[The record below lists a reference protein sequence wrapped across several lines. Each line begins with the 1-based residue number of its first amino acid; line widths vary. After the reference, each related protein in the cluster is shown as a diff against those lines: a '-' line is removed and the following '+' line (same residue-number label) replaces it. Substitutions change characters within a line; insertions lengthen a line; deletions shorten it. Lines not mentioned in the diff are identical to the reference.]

1 MSKKNKKNLK
11 KVHAKIDN
19 TPVKT
24 EATKKEESKVASKKV
39 NGDEVEKLAEK
50 LTTES
55 LKNASK
61 KELKSIIVTAK
72 KAGNKELVKKAKKA
86 HEEAK
91 YAASKARIEARKAR
105 KKERADELADIQKA
119 KASEPAKITLKDR
132 LKRQEERRNVARA
145 RHIASIT
152 RRCKRMHLN
161 DADTKKVVD
170 IAKKQWD
177 NATMYNITVVCDSVL
192 KKKKE
197 LEKLVKD
204 CGIKSACITNST
216 AFFKDVPA
224 SVVAKL
230 RDLVGDA
237 TFYQYRSDS
246 KSPFEE
252 AGIDMSADNH
262 NKHKKGGDPHTIE
275 CSKNIRVNFYNLR
288 KAKKKAKETREKNTY
303 NFRHGSK
310 AEGRKLRRGLK
321 VKAKA
326 VNKKPTQV
334 KEVKQKSAKQAA

>member
-1 MSKKNKKNLK
+1 MSKKNNKKNLK
-11 KVHAKIDN
+11 KVQAKIGT
-19 TPVKT
+19 TPVKA
-24 EATKKEESKVASKKV
+24 EAAKKEESKAAVK
-39 NGDEVEKLAEK
+39 N
-50 LTTES
+50 TEIAAA
-55 LKNASK
+55 KDDAK
-61 KELKSIIVTAK
+61 AK
-72 KAGNKELVKKAKKA
+72 KKAEKKA

-105 KKERADELADIQKA
+105 KKSIMDKLIDSKKE
-119 KASEPAKITLKDR
+119 KASEPVKITLEDR
-132 LKRQEERRNVARA
+132 LKKQEERRNVAMA
-145 RHIASIT
+145 RHIASVT

-161 DADTKKVVD
+161 DADTKKVID
-170 IAKKQWD
+170 ITKKQWD
-177 NATMYNITVVCDSVL
+177 NATVYNITVVCDSVL

-230 RDLVGDA
+230 CDLVGNA

-252 AGIDMSADNH
+252 AGIDMSDNH

-275 CSKNIRVNFYNLR
+275 CSKNASVNFYNLR
-288 KAKKKAKETREKNTY
+288 RAKKKAKEALEKNTY

-310 AEGRKLRRGLK
+310 AEGSKLRRGLK

-334 KEVKQKSAKQAA
+334 KEIKQKSVKQAA

>member
-1 MSKKNKKNLK
+1 MSKKNNKKNLK
-11 KVHAKIDN
+11 KVQAKIGT
-19 TPVKT
+19 TPVKA
-24 EATKKEESKVASKKV
+24 EAAKKEESKAAVK
-39 NGDEVEKLAEK
+39 N
-50 LTTES
+50 TEIAAA
-55 LKNASK
+55 KDDAK
-61 KELKSIIVTAK
+61 AK
-72 KAGNKELVKKAKKA
+72 KKAEKKA

-91 YAASKARIEARKAR
+91 YAASKARVEARNAR
-105 KKERADELADIQKA
+105 KKSIMDKLIDSKKE
-119 KASEPAKITLKDR
+119 KASEPVKITLEDR
-132 LKRQEERRNVARA
+132 LKKQEERRNVSMA
-145 RHIASIT
+145 RHIASVT

-161 DADTKKVVD
+161 DADTKKVID

-177 NATMYNITVVCDSVL
+177 NATVYNITVVCDSVL

-224 SVVAKL
+224 SVVVKL
-230 RDLVGDA
+230 RDLVGNA
-237 TFYQYRSDS
+237 TFYQYRSDD

-252 AGIDMSADNH
+252 AGIDMSGNH

-275 CSKNIRVNFYNLR
+275 CSKNASVNFYNLR
-288 KAKKKAKETREKNTY
+288 RAKKKAKETLEKNTY

-334 KEVKQKSAKQAA
+334 KEIKQKSVKQAA

>member
-1 MSKKNKKNLK
+1 MSKKNNKKNLK
-11 KVHAKIDN
+11 KVQAKIGT
-19 TPVKT
+19 TPVKA
-24 EATKKEESKVASKKV
+24 EAAKKEESKA
-39 NGDEVEKLAEK
+39 AI
-50 LTTES
+50 
-55 LKNASK
+55 KNAEIAAAK
-61 KELKSIIVTAK
+61 DDVKAK
-72 KAGNKELVKKAKKA
+72 KKAEKKA
-86 HEEAK
+86 HEKAK

-105 KKERADELADIQKA
+105 KKSIMDKLIDSKKE
-119 KASEPAKITLKDR
+119 KASEPVKITLEDR
-132 LKRQEERRNVARA
+132 LKKQEERRNVAMA

-152 RRCKRMHLN
+152 RRCKRMRLN
-161 DADTKKVVD
+161 DADTKKVID

-177 NATMYNITVVCDSVL
+177 NATVYNITVVCDSIL

-216 AFFKDVPA
+216 AFFKNVPA

-230 RDLVGDA
+230 RDLVGNA
-237 TFYQYRSDS
+237 TFYQYRSDDR
-246 KSPFEE
+246 SPFEE
-252 AGIDMSADNH
+252 AGIDMSGNH

-275 CSKNIRVNFYNLR
+275 CSKNTSVNFYNLR
-288 KAKKKAKETREKNTY
+288 KAKKKAKETLEKNTY

-334 KEVKQKSAKQAA
+334 KEIKQKTAKQAA

>member
-1 MSKKNKKNLK
+1 MSKKSNKSLK

-19 TPVKT
+19 TPVKA
-24 EATKKEESKVASKKV
+24 EAAKKEESNAANKTIENIKKRR
-39 NGDEVEKLAEK
+39 DADAEK
-50 LTTES
+50 
-55 LKNASK
+55 AK
-61 KELKSIIVTAK
+61 KHAELKAAK
-72 KAGNKELVKKAKKA
+72 KKAKAEK
-86 HEEAK
+86 EEAK
-91 YAASKARIEARKAR
+91 YAASKARAEARKAR
-105 KKERADELADIQKA
+105 KKSIMDKLIDSTKERALKR
-119 KASEPAKITLKDR
+119 AKITLKER
-132 LKRQEERRNVARA
+132 LEKQEEHRNVAQA

-161 DADTKKVVD
+161 DADTKKVID

-177 NATMYNITVVCDSVL
+177 NATVYNITVVCDSVL

-224 SVVAKL
+224 SAVVKL
-230 RDLVGDA
+230 RELVGNA

-246 KSPFEE
+246 KSPFDK
-252 AGIDMSADNH
+252 AGIDTSTDNH

-275 CSKNIRVNFYNLR
+275 CSKLASVNFYDLR
-288 KAKKKAKETREKNTY
+288 RAKNKAKETREKNTY

-310 AEGRKLRRGLK
+310 AEGRRLRRGLK

-334 KEVKQKSAKQAA
+334 KEVKQKAAKQAA

>member
-1 MSKKNKKNLK
+1 MSKKNNKKNLK
-11 KVHAKIDN
+11 KVQAKIGT
-19 TPVKT
+19 TPVKA
-24 EATKKEESKVASKKV
+24 EAAKKEESKA
-39 NGDEVEKLAEK
+39 AI
-50 LTTES
+50 
-55 LKNASK
+55 KNA
-61 KELKSIIVTAK
+61 EIAAAK
-72 KAGNKELVKKAKKA
+72 DDAKAKKKA
-86 HEEAK
+86 EKKAREEAK

-105 KKERADELADIQKA
+105 KKSIMDKLIDSKKE
-119 KASEPAKITLKDR
+119 KASEPVKITLEDR
-132 LKRQEERRNVARA
+132 LKKQEERRNVAMA

-161 DADTKKVVD
+161 DADTKKVID

-177 NATMYNITVVCDSVL
+177 NATVYNITVVCDSIL

-216 AFFKDVPA
+216 AFFKNVPV

-230 RDLVGDA
+230 RDLVGNA
-237 TFYQYRSDS
+237 TFYQYRSDD

-252 AGIDMSADNH
+252 AGIDMSGNH

-275 CSKNIRVNFYNLR
+275 CSKNASVNFYNLR
-288 KAKKKAKETREKNTY
+288 KAKKKAKETLEKNTY

-310 AEGRKLRRGLK
+310 AEGRKLRRELK

-334 KEVKQKSAKQAA
+334 KEIKQKTAKQAA

>member
-1 MSKKNKKNLK
+1 MSKKNNKKNLK
-11 KVHAKIDN
+11 KVQAKIGT
-19 TPVKT
+19 TPVKA
-24 EATKKEESKVASKKV
+24 EAAKKEESKA
-39 NGDEVEKLAEK
+39 AI
-50 LTTES
+50 
-55 LKNASK
+55 KNAEIAAAK
-61 KELKSIIVTAK
+61 DDAKAK
-72 KAGNKELVKKAKKA
+72 KKTEKKA

-105 KKERADELADIQKA
+105 KKSIMDKLIDSKKE
-119 KASEPAKITLKDR
+119 KASEPVKITLEDR
-132 LKRQEERRNVARA
+132 LKKQEERRNVAMA

-161 DADTKKVVD
+161 DADTKKVID

-177 NATMYNITVVCDSVL
+177 NATVYNITVVCDSIL

-216 AFFKDVPA
+216 AFFKNVPA

-230 RDLVGDA
+230 RDLVGNA
-237 TFYQYRSDS
+237 TFYQYRSDD

-252 AGIDMSADNH
+252 AGIDMSGNH

-275 CSKNIRVNFYNLR
+275 CSKNASVNFYNLR
-288 KAKKKAKETREKNTY
+288 KAKKKAKETLEKNTY

-310 AEGRKLRRGLK
+310 AEGRKLRRELK

-334 KEVKQKSAKQAA
+334 KEIKQKTAKQAA

>member
-1 MSKKNKKNLK
+1 MSKKNNKKNLK
-11 KVHAKIDN
+11 KVQAKIGT
-19 TPVKT
+19 TPVKA
-24 EATKKEESKVASKKV
+24 EAAKKEESKA
-39 NGDEVEKLAEK
+39 AI
-50 LTTES
+50 
-55 LKNASK
+55 KNAEIAAAK
-61 KELKSIIVTAK
+61 DDAKAK
-72 KAGNKELVKKAKKA
+72 KKAEKKA

-105 KKERADELADIQKA
+105 KKSIMDKLIDSKKE
-119 KASEPAKITLKDR
+119 KASEPVKITLEDR
-132 LKRQEERRNVARA
+132 LKKQEERRNVAMA

-161 DADTKKVVD
+161 DADIKKVID

-177 NATMYNITVVCDSVL
+177 NATVYNITVVCDSIL

-230 RDLVGDA
+230 RDLVGNA
-237 TFYQYRSDS
+237 TFYQYRSDD

-252 AGIDMSADNH
+252 AGIDMSGNH

-275 CSKNIRVNFYNLR
+275 CSKNASVNFYNLR
-288 KAKKKAKETREKNTY
+288 KAKKKAKETLEKNTY

-310 AEGRKLRRGLK
+310 AEGRKLRRELK

-334 KEVKQKSAKQAA
+334 KEVKQKSVKQAA

>member
-11 KVHAKIDN
+11 KVQAKIGN
-19 TPVKT
+19 TPVKA
-24 EATKKEESKVASKKV
+24 EAAKKEESKAAV
-39 NGDEVEKLAEK
+39 
-50 LTTES
+50 
-55 LKNASK
+55 KNAEIAAAK
-61 KELKSIIVTAK
+61 DDAKAK
-72 KAGNKELVKKAKKA
+72 KKAEKKA

-105 KKERADELADIQKA
+105 KKSIMDKLIDSKKE
-119 KASEPAKITLKDR
+119 KASEPVKITLEDR
-132 LKRQEERRNVARA
+132 LKKQEERRNVAMA

-161 DADTKKVVD
+161 DADTKKVID

-177 NATMYNITVVCDSVL
+177 NATVYNITVVCDSVL

-230 RDLVGDA
+230 RDLVGNA
-237 TFYQYRSDS
+237 TFYQYRSDD

-252 AGIDMSADNH
+252 AGIDMSGNH

-275 CSKNIRVNFYNLR
+275 CSKNASVNFYNLR
-288 KAKKKAKETREKNTY
+288 RAKKKAKETLEKNTY

-334 KEVKQKSAKQAA
+334 KEIKQKSVKQAA

>member
-1 MSKKNKKNLK
+1 MSKKNNKKNLK
-11 KVHAKIDN
+11 KVQAKIGT
-19 TPVKT
+19 TPVKA
-24 EATKKEESKVASKKV
+24 EAAKKEESKA
-39 NGDEVEKLAEK
+39 AI
-50 LTTES
+50 
-55 LKNASK
+55 KNAEIAAAK
-61 KELKSIIVTAK
+61 DDAKAK
-72 KAGNKELVKKAKKA
+72 KKAEKKA

-105 KKERADELADIQKA
+105 KKSIMDKLIDSKKE
-119 KASEPAKITLKDR
+119 KASEPVKITLEDR
-132 LKRQEERRNVARA
+132 LKKQEERRNVAMA

-161 DADTKKVVD
+161 DADTKKVID

-177 NATMYNITVVCDSVL
+177 NATVYNITVVCDSIL

-216 AFFKDVPA
+216 AFFKNVPA

-230 RDLVGDA
+230 RDLVGNA
-237 TFYQYRSDS
+237 TFYQYRSDD

-252 AGIDMSADNH
+252 AGIDMSGNH

-275 CSKNIRVNFYNLR
+275 CSKNASVNFYNLR
-288 KAKKKAKETREKNTY
+288 KAKKKAKETLEKNTY

-310 AEGRKLRRGLK
+310 AEGRKLRRELK

-326 VNKKPTQV
+326 VNKKPTQI
-334 KEVKQKSAKQAA
+334 KEIKQKTAKQAA

>member
-1 MSKKNKKNLK
+1 MSKKNNKKNLK
-11 KVHAKIDN
+11 KVQAKIGT
-19 TPVKT
+19 TPVKA
-24 EATKKEESKVASKKV
+24 EAAKKEESKA
-39 NGDEVEKLAEK
+39 AI
-50 LTTES
+50 
-55 LKNASK
+55 KNAEIAAAK
-61 KELKSIIVTAK
+61 DDAKAK
-72 KAGNKELVKKAKKA
+72 KKAEKKA

-105 KKERADELADIQKA
+105 KKSIMDKLIDSKKE
-119 KASEPAKITLKDR
+119 KASEPVKITLEDR
-132 LKRQEERRNVARA
+132 LKKQEERRNVAMA

-161 DADTKKVVD
+161 DADTKKVID

-177 NATMYNITVVCDSVL
+177 NATVYNITVVCDSIL

-216 AFFKDVPA
+216 AFFKNVPA

-230 RDLVGDA
+230 RDLVGNT
-237 TFYQYRSDS
+237 TFYQYRSDD

-252 AGIDMSADNH
+252 AGIDMSGNH

-275 CSKNIRVNFYNLR
+275 CSKNASVNFYNLR
-288 KAKKKAKETREKNTY
+288 KAKKKAKETLEKNTY

-310 AEGRKLRRGLK
+310 AEGRKLRRELK

-334 KEVKQKSAKQAA
+334 KEIKQKTAKQAA

>member
-1 MSKKNKKNLK
+1 MSKKNNKKNLK
-11 KVHAKIDN
+11 KVQAKIGT
-19 TPVKT
+19 TPVKA
-24 EATKKEESKVASKKV
+24 EAAKKEESKA
-39 NGDEVEKLAEK
+39 AI
-50 LTTES
+50 
-55 LKNASK
+55 KNAEIAAAK
-61 KELKSIIVTAK
+61 DDVKAK
-72 KAGNKELVKKAKKA
+72 KKAEKKA

-105 KKERADELADIQKA
+105 KKSIMDKLIDSKKE
-119 KASEPAKITLKDR
+119 KASEPVKITLEDR
-132 LKRQEERRNVARA
+132 LKKQEERRNVAMA

-161 DADTKKVVD
+161 DADTKKVID

-177 NATMYNITVVCDSVL
+177 NATVYNITVVCDSIL

-216 AFFKDVPA
+216 AFFKNVPA

-230 RDLVGDA
+230 RDLVGNA
-237 TFYQYRSDS
+237 TFYQYRSDD

-252 AGIDMSADNH
+252 AGIDMSGNH

-275 CSKNIRVNFYNLR
+275 CSKNASVNFYNLR
-288 KAKKKAKETREKNTY
+288 KAKKKAKETLEKNTY

-310 AEGRKLRRGLK
+310 AEGRKLRRELK

-334 KEVKQKSAKQAA
+334 KEIKQKQLNKQLNHRRQRYEYPE

>member
-1 MSKKNKKNLK
+1 MSKKNNKKNLK
-11 KVHAKIDN
+11 KVQAKIGT
-19 TPVKT
+19 TPVKA
-24 EATKKEESKVASKKV
+24 EAAKKEESKAAVK
-39 NGDEVEKLAEK
+39 N
-50 LTTES
+50 TEIAAA
-55 LKNASK
+55 KDDAK
-61 KELKSIIVTAK
+61 AK
-72 KAGNKELVKKAKKA
+72 KKAEKKA

-105 KKERADELADIQKA
+105 KKSIMDKLIDSKKEKD
-119 KASEPAKITLKDR
+119 SEPVKITLEDR
-132 LKRQEERRNVARA
+132 LKKQEERRNVSMA
-145 RHIASIT
+145 RHIASVT

-161 DADTKKVVD
+161 DADTKKVID

-177 NATMYNITVVCDSVL
+177 NATVYNITVVCDSVL

-224 SVVAKL
+224 SAVVKL
-230 RDLVGDA
+230 RDLVGNA
-237 TFYQYRSDS
+237 TFYQYRSDN

-252 AGIDMSADNH
+252 AGIDVSDNH

-275 CSKNIRVNFYNLR
+275 CSKNASVNFYNLR
-288 KAKKKAKETREKNTY
+288 RAKKKAKEALEKNTY

-334 KEVKQKSAKQAA
+334 KEIKQKSVKQAA

>member
-1 MSKKNKKNLK
+1 MSKKNNKKNLK
-11 KVHAKIDN
+11 KVQAKIGT
-19 TPVKT
+19 TPVKA
-24 EATKKEESKVASKKV
+24 EAAKKEESKA
-39 NGDEVEKLAEK
+39 AI
-50 LTTES
+50 
-55 LKNASK
+55 KNAEIAAAK
-61 KELKSIIVTAK
+61 DDAKAK
-72 KAGNKELVKKAKKA
+72 KKAEKKA

-105 KKERADELADIQKA
+105 KKSI
-119 KASEPAKITLKDR
+119 LK
-132 LKRQEERRNVARA
+132 KQEERRNVAMA

-161 DADTKKVVD
+161 DADTKKVID

-177 NATMYNITVVCDSVL
+177 NATVYNITVVCDSIL

-216 AFFKDVPA
+216 AFFKNVPA

-230 RDLVGDA
+230 RDLVGNA
-237 TFYQYRSDS
+237 TFYQYRSDD

-252 AGIDMSADNH
+252 AGIDMSGNH

-275 CSKNIRVNFYNLR
+275 CSKNASVNFYNLR
-288 KAKKKAKETREKNTY
+288 KAKKKAKETLEKNTY

-310 AEGRKLRRGLK
+310 AEGRKLRRELK

-334 KEVKQKSAKQAA
+334 KEIKQKTAKQAA

>member
-1 MSKKNKKNLK
+1 MSKKNNKKNLK
-11 KVHAKIDN
+11 KVQAKIGT
-19 TPVKT
+19 TPVKA
-24 EATKKEESKVASKKV
+24 EAAKKEESKAAVK
-39 NGDEVEKLAEK
+39 N
-50 LTTES
+50 TEIAAA
-55 LKNASK
+55 KDDAK
-61 KELKSIIVTAK
+61 AK
-72 KAGNKELVKKAKKA
+72 KKAEKKA

-105 KKERADELADIQKA
+105 KKSIMDKLIDSKKE
-119 KASEPAKITLKDR
+119 KASEPVKITLEDR
-132 LKRQEERRNVARA
+132 LKKQEERRNVAMA
-145 RHIASIT
+145 RHIASVT

-161 DADTKKVVD
+161 DADTKKVID
-170 IAKKQWD
+170 ITKKQWD
-177 NATMYNITVVCDSVL
+177 NATVYNITVVCDSVL

-204 CGIKSACITNST
+204 CGIKSACVTNST

-230 RDLVGDA
+230 RDLVGNA

-252 AGIDMSADNH
+252 AGIDMSGNH

-275 CSKNIRVNFYNLR
+275 CSKNASVNFYNLR
-288 KAKKKAKETREKNTY
+288 RAKKKAKEALEKNTY

-321 VKAKA
+321 VEAKA

-334 KEVKQKSAKQAA
+334 KEIRQKSAKQAA

>member
-1 MSKKNKKNLK
+1 MSKKSKKSLK

-19 TPVKT
+19 TPVKA
-24 EATKKEESKVASKKV
+24 EAAKKEESDAANKTIENIKKRRTA
-39 NGDEVEKLAEK
+39 DAEK
-50 LTTES
+50 D
-55 LKNASK
+55 K
-61 KELKSIIVTAK
+61 KHAELKAAK
-72 KAGNKELVKKAKKA
+72 KKAKAEK
-86 HEEAK
+86 EEAK

-105 KKERADELADIQKA
+105 KKSIMDKLIDSKKE
-119 KASEPAKITLKDR
+119 KASEPVKITLEER
-132 LKRQEERRNVARA
+132 LKKQEDHRNVAQA

-161 DADTKKVVD
+161 DADTKKVLD

-177 NATMYNITVVCDSVL
+177 NATVYNITVVCDSVL

-197 LEKLVKD
+197 IEKLVKD

-216 AFFKDVPA
+216 AFLKDVPA
-224 SVVAKL
+224 SAVVKL
-230 RDLVGDA
+230 RELVGNA

-246 KSPFEE
+246 KSPFDE
-252 AGIDMSADNH
+252 AGIDTSTDNH

-275 CSKNIRVNFYNLR
+275 CSKNVSVNFYNLR
-288 KAKKKAKETREKNTY
+288 RAKKKAKETREKNTY

-321 VKAKA
+321 IKAKA

-334 KEVKQKSAKQAA
+334 KEVKQKSNKQAA

>member
-1 MSKKNKKNLK
+1 MSKKNNKKNLK
-11 KVHAKIDN
+11 KVQAKIGT
-19 TPVKT
+19 TPVKA
-24 EATKKEESKVASKKV
+24 EAAKKEESKA
-39 NGDEVEKLAEK
+39 AI
-50 LTTES
+50 
-55 LKNASK
+55 KNAEIAAAK
-61 KELKSIIVTAK
+61 DDAKAK
-72 KAGNKELVKKAKKA
+72 KKAEKKA

-105 KKERADELADIQKA
+105 KKSIMDKLIDSKKE
-119 KASEPAKITLKDR
+119 KASEPVKITLEDR
-132 LKRQEERRNVARA
+132 LKKQEECRNVAMA
-145 RHIASIT
+145 RHIASIIS
-152 RRCKRMHLN
+152 RCKRMHLN
-161 DADTKKVVD
+161 DADTKKVID

-177 NATMYNITVVCDSVL
+177 NATIYNITVVCDSVL
-192 KKKKE
+192 KKKNE

-216 AFFKDVPA
+216 AFFKNVPA

-230 RDLVGDA
+230 RDLVGNA
-237 TFYQYRSDS
+237 TFYQYRSDD

-252 AGIDMSADNH
+252 AGIDMSGNH

-275 CSKNIRVNFYNLR
+275 CSKNASVNFYNLR
-288 KAKKKAKETREKNTY
+288 KAKKKAKETLEKNTY

-310 AEGRKLRRGLK
+310 AEGRKLRRELK

-334 KEVKQKSAKQAA
+334 KEIKQKTAKQAA

>member
-1 MSKKNKKNLK
+1 MSKKNNKKNLK
-11 KVHAKIDN
+11 KVQAKIGT
-19 TPVKT
+19 TPVKA
-24 EATKKEESKVASKKV
+24 EAAKKEESKA
-39 NGDEVEKLAEK
+39 AI
-50 LTTES
+50 
-55 LKNASK
+55 KNAEIAAAK
-61 KELKSIIVTAK
+61 DDVKTKK
-72 KAGNKELVKKAKKA
+72 KAEKKA

-105 KKERADELADIQKA
+105 KKSIMDKLIDSKKE
-119 KASEPAKITLKDR
+119 KASEPVKITLEDR
-132 LKRQEERRNVARA
+132 LKKQEERRNVAMA

-161 DADTKKVVD
+161 DADTKKVID

-177 NATMYNITVVCDSVL
+177 NATVYNITVVCDSIL

-216 AFFKDVPA
+216 AFFKNVPA

-230 RDLVGDA
+230 RDLVGNA
-237 TFYQYRSDS
+237 TFYQYRSDDR
-246 KSPFEE
+246 SPFEE
-252 AGIDMSADNH
+252 AGIDMSGNH

-275 CSKNIRVNFYNLR
+275 CSKNASVNFYNLR
-288 KAKKKAKETREKNTY
+288 KAKKAKETLEKNTY

-310 AEGRKLRRGLK
+310 AEGRKLRRELK

-334 KEVKQKSAKQAA
+334 KEVKQKSVKQAA

>member
-1 MSKKNKKNLK
+1 MSKKNNKKNLK
-11 KVHAKIDN
+11 KVQAKIGT
-19 TPVKT
+19 TPVKA
-24 EATKKEESKVASKKV
+24 EAAKKEESKA
-39 NGDEVEKLAEK
+39 AI
-50 LTTES
+50 
-55 LKNASK
+55 KNAEIAAAK
-61 KELKSIIVTAK
+61 DDVKAK
-72 KAGNKELVKKAKKA
+72 KKAEKKA

-105 KKERADELADIQKA
+105 KKSIMDKLIDSKKE
-119 KASEPAKITLKDR
+119 KASEPVKITLEAR
-132 LKRQEERRNVARA
+132 LKKQEERRNVAMA

-161 DADTKKVVD
+161 DADTKKVID

-177 NATMYNITVVCDSVL
+177 NATVYNITVVCDSIL

-216 AFFKDVPA
+216 AFFKNVPA

-230 RDLVGDA
+230 RDLVGNA
-237 TFYQYRSDS
+237 TFYQYRSDD

-252 AGIDMSADNH
+252 AGIDMSGNH

-275 CSKNIRVNFYNLR
+275 CSKNASVNFYNLR
-288 KAKKKAKETREKNTY
+288 KAKKKAKETLEKNTY

-310 AEGRKLRRGLK
+310 AEGRKLRRELK

-334 KEVKQKSAKQAA
+334 KEIKQKTVKQAA

>member
-1 MSKKNKKNLK
+1 MSKKNNKKNLK
-11 KVHAKIDN
+11 KVQTKIGT
-19 TPVKT
+19 TPVKA
-24 EATKKEESKVASKKV
+24 EAAKKEESKA
-39 NGDEVEKLAEK
+39 AI
-50 LTTES
+50 
-55 LKNASK
+55 KNAEIAAAK
-61 KELKSIIVTAK
+61 DDAKAK
-72 KAGNKELVKKAKKA
+72 KKAEKKA

-91 YAASKARIEARKAR
+91 YVASKARIEARKAR
-105 KKERADELADIQKA
+105 KKSIMDKLIDSKKE
-119 KASEPAKITLKDR
+119 KASGPVKITLEDR
-132 LKRQEERRNVARA
+132 LKKQEERRNVAMA
-145 RHIASIT
+145 RRIASIT

-161 DADTKKVVD
+161 DADTKKVID

-177 NATMYNITVVCDSVL
+177 NATVYNITVVCDSIL

-216 AFFKDVPA
+216 AFFKNVPA
-224 SVVAKL
+224 SVVTKL
-230 RDLVGDA
+230 RDLVGNA
-237 TFYQYRSDS
+237 TFYQYRSDD

-252 AGIDMSADNH
+252 AGIDMSGNH

-275 CSKNIRVNFYNLR
+275 CSKNASVNFYNLR
-288 KAKKKAKETREKNTY
+288 KAKKKAKETLEKNTY

-310 AEGRKLRRGLK
+310 AEGRKLRRELK

-334 KEVKQKSAKQAA
+334 KEIKQKTAKQAA

>member
-1 MSKKNKKNLK
+1 MSKKNNKKNLK
-11 KVHAKIDN
+11 KVQAKIGT
-19 TPVKT
+19 TPVKA
-24 EATKKEESKVASKKV
+24 EAAKKEESKAAVK
-39 NGDEVEKLAEK
+39 N
-50 LTTES
+50 TEIAAA
-55 LKNASK
+55 KDDAK
-61 KELKSIIVTAK
+61 AK
-72 KAGNKELVKKAKKA
+72 KKAEKKA

-105 KKERADELADIQKA
+105 KKSIMDKLIDSKKE
-119 KASEPAKITLKDR
+119 KASEPVKITLEDR
-132 LKRQEERRNVARA
+132 LKKQEERRNVAMA
-145 RHIASIT
+145 RHIASVT

-161 DADTKKVVD
+161 DADTKKVIDV
-170 IAKKQWD
+170 AKKQWD
-177 NATMYNITVVCDSVL
+177 KATVYDITVICDSVL

-224 SVVAKL
+224 NAVVKL
-230 RDLVGDA
+230 RDLVGNA

-252 AGIDMSADNH
+252 AGIDVSNNH

-275 CSKNIRVNFYNLR
+275 CSKNASVNFYNLR
-288 KAKKKAKETREKNTY
+288 RAKKKAKETLEKNTY

-334 KEVKQKSAKQAA
+334 KDIKQKSVKQAA

>member
-1 MSKKNKKNLK
+1 MSKKNNKKNLK
-11 KVHAKIDN
+11 KVQAKIGT
-19 TPVKT
+19 TPVKA
-24 EATKKEESKVASKKV
+24 EAAKKEESKA
-39 NGDEVEKLAEK
+39 AI
-50 LTTES
+50 
-55 LKNASK
+55 KNAEIAAAK
-61 KELKSIIVTAK
+61 DDAKAK
-72 KAGNKELVKKAKKA
+72 KKAEKKA

-105 KKERADELADIQKA
+105 KKSIMDKLIDSKKE
-119 KASEPAKITLKDR
+119 KASEPVKITLEDR
-132 LKRQEERRNVARA
+132 LKKQEERRNVAMA

-161 DADTKKVVD
+161 DADTKKVID

-177 NATMYNITVVCDSVL
+177 NATVYNITVVCDSIL

-216 AFFKDVPA
+216 AFFKNVPA

-230 RDLVGDA
+230 RDLVGNA
-237 TFYQYRSDS
+237 TFYQYRSDDR
-246 KSPFEE
+246 SPFEE
-252 AGIDMSADNH
+252 AGIDMSGNH

-275 CSKNIRVNFYNLR
+275 CSKNASVNFYNLR
-288 KAKKKAKETREKNTY
+288 KAKKKAKETLEKNTY

-310 AEGRKLRRGLK
+310 AEGRKLRREIK

-334 KEVKQKSAKQAA
+334 KEVKQKSVKQAA

>member
-1 MSKKNKKNLK
+1 MSKKNNKKNNKKNLK
-11 KVHAKIDN
+11 KVQAKIGT
-19 TPVKT
+19 TPVKA
-24 EATKKEESKVASKKV
+24 EAAKKEESKA
-39 NGDEVEKLAEK
+39 AI
-50 LTTES
+50 
-55 LKNASK
+55 KNAEIAAAK
-61 KELKSIIVTAK
+61 DDAKAK
-72 KAGNKELVKKAKKA
+72 KKAEKKA

-91 YAASKARIEARKAR
+91 YAATKARIEARKAR
-105 KKERADELADIQKA
+105 KKSIMDKLIDSKKE
-119 KASEPAKITLKDR
+119 KASEPVKITLEDR
-132 LKRQEERRNVARA
+132 LKKQEERRNVAMA

-161 DADTKKVVD
+161 DADTKKVID

-177 NATMYNITVVCDSVL
+177 NATVYNITVVCDSIL

-216 AFFKDVPA
+216 AFFKNVPA

-230 RDLVGDA
+230 RDLVGNA
-237 TFYQYRSDS
+237 TFYQYRSDD

-252 AGIDMSADNH
+252 AGINMSGNH

-275 CSKNIRVNFYNLR
+275 CSKNASVNFYNLR
-288 KAKKKAKETREKNTY
+288 KAKKKAKETLEKNTY

-310 AEGRKLRRGLK
+310 AEGRKLRRELK

-334 KEVKQKSAKQAA
+334 KEIKQKTAKQAA

>member
-1 MSKKNKKNLK
+1 MSKKNNKKNLK
-11 KVHAKIDN
+11 KVQAKIGT
-19 TPVKT
+19 TPVKA
-24 EATKKEESKVASKKV
+24 EAAKKEESKA
-39 NGDEVEKLAEK
+39 AI
-50 LTTES
+50 
-55 LKNASK
+55 KNAEIAAAK
-61 KELKSIIVTAK
+61 DDAKAK
-72 KAGNKELVKKAKKA
+72 KKAEKKA

-105 KKERADELADIQKA
+105 KKSIMDKLIDSKKE
-119 KASEPAKITLKDR
+119 KASEPVKITLEDR
-132 LKRQEERRNVARA
+132 LKKQEERRNVAMA
-145 RHIASIT
+145 RHIASVT

-161 DADTKKVVD
+161 DADAKKVID

-177 NATMYNITVVCDSVL
+177 NATVYNITVVCDSVL

-216 AFFKDVPA
+216 AFFKNVPA

-230 RDLVGDA
+230 RDLVGNA
-237 TFYQYRSDS
+237 TFYQYRSDD

-252 AGIDMSADNH
+252 AGIDMSGNH

-275 CSKNIRVNFYNLR
+275 CSKNASVNFYNLR
-288 KAKKKAKETREKNTY
+288 RAKKKAKETLEKNTY

-334 KEVKQKSAKQAA
+334 KEIKQKSVKQAA

>member
-1 MSKKNKKNLK
+1 MSKKSKKNLK
-11 KVHAKIDN
+11 KVHAKINN

-24 EATKKEESKVASKKV
+24 EGAKKEESVAPTK
-39 NGDEVEKLAEK
+39 N
-50 LTTES
+50 TEIAAA
-55 LKNASK
+55 KDDVK
-61 KELKSIIVTAK
+61 AK
-72 KAGNKELVKKAKKA
+72 KKAEKKA

-105 KKERADELADIQKA
+105 KKERSDKLAGIKKA
-119 KASEPAKITLKDR
+119 KASEPVKITLEQR
-132 LKRQEERRNVARA
+132 LKKQEERRNVARA
-145 RHIASIT
+145 RHIESIT

-177 NATMYNITVVCDSVL
+177 NATVYNITVVCDSVL

-230 RDLVGDA
+230 RDLVGDV

-252 AGIDMSADNH
+252 AGIDMSGNH

-275 CSKNIRVNFYNLR
+275 CSKNISVNFYNLR
-288 KAKKKAKETREKNTY
+288 RAKKKANETLEKNTY

-310 AEGRKLRRGLK
+310 AEGRKLRRKLK

>member
-1 MSKKNKKNLK
+1 MSKKNNKKNLK
-11 KVHAKIDN
+11 KVQAKIGT
-19 TPVKT
+19 TPVKA
-24 EATKKEESKVASKKV
+24 EAAKKEESKAAV
-39 NGDEVEKLAEK
+39 
-50 LTTES
+50 
-55 LKNASK
+55 KNAEIAAAK
-61 KELKSIIVTAK
+61 DDAKAK
-72 KAGNKELVKKAKKA
+72 KKAEKKA

-91 YAASKARIEARKAR
+91 YAASKARAEARKAR
-105 KKERADELADIQKA
+105 KKSIMDKLIDSKKE
-119 KASEPAKITLKDR
+119 KASETVKITLEDR
-132 LKRQEERRNVARA
+132 LKKQEERRNIAMA

-152 RRCKRMHLN
+152 RRCKRMNLN
-161 DADTKKVVD
+161 DADTKKVID

-177 NATMYNITVVCDSVL
+177 NATVYNITVVCDSVL

-216 AFFKDVPA
+216 AFFKNVPA

-230 RDLVGDA
+230 RDLVGNA
-237 TFYQYRSDS
+237 TFYQYRSDD

-252 AGIDMSADNH
+252 AGIDMSGNH

-275 CSKNIRVNFYNLR
+275 CSKNASVNFYNLR
-288 KAKKKAKETREKNTY
+288 RAKKKAKETLEKNTY

-310 AEGRKLRRGLK
+310 AEGRKIRRGLK

-334 KEVKQKSAKQAA
+334 KEIKQKSVKQAA

>member
-1 MSKKNKKNLK
+1 MSKKNNKKNLK
-11 KVHAKIDN
+11 KVQAKIGT
-19 TPVKT
+19 TPVKA
-24 EATKKEESKVASKKV
+24 EAAKKEESKA
-39 NGDEVEKLAEK
+39 AI
-50 LTTES
+50 
-55 LKNASK
+55 KNAEIAAAK
-61 KELKSIIVTAK
+61 DDAKAK
-72 KAGNKELVKKAKKA
+72 KKAEKKA

-105 KKERADELADIQKA
+105 KKSIMDKLIDSKKE
-119 KASEPAKITLKDR
+119 KASEPVKITLEDR
-132 LKRQEERRNVARA
+132 LKKQEERRNVAMA

-161 DADTKKVVD
+161 DADTKKVID

-177 NATMYNITVVCDSVL
+177 NATVYNITVVCDSIL

-216 AFFKDVPA
+216 AFFKNVPA

-230 RDLVGDA
+230 RDLVGNA
-237 TFYQYRSDS
+237 TFYQYRSDD

-252 AGIDMSADNH
+252 AGIDMSGNH

-275 CSKNIRVNFYNLR
+275 CSKNASVNFYNLR
-288 KAKKKAKETREKNTY
+288 KAKKKAKETLEKNTY

-310 AEGRKLRRGLK
+310 AEGHKLRRELK

-334 KEVKQKSAKQAA
+334 KEIKQKTAKQAA

>member
-1 MSKKNKKNLK
+1 MSKKNNKKNLK
-11 KVHAKIDN
+11 KVQAKIGT
-19 TPVKT
+19 TPVKA
-24 EATKKEESKVASKKV
+24 EAAKKEESKA
-39 NGDEVEKLAEK
+39 AI
-50 LTTES
+50 
-55 LKNASK
+55 KNAEIAAAK
-61 KELKSIIVTAK
+61 DDAKAK
-72 KAGNKELVKKAKKA
+72 KKAEKKA

-105 KKERADELADIQKA
+105 KKSIMDKLIDSKKE
-119 KASEPAKITLKDR
+119 KASEPVKITLEDR
-132 LKRQEERRNVARA
+132 LKKQEERRNVAMA

-161 DADTKKVVD
+161 DADTKKVID

-177 NATMYNITVVCDSVL
+177 NATVYNITVVCDSIL

-216 AFFKDVPA
+216 AFFKNVPA

-230 RDLVGDA
+230 RDLVGNA
-237 TFYQYRSDS
+237 IFYQYRSDD

-252 AGIDMSADNH
+252 AGIDMSGNH

-275 CSKNIRVNFYNLR
+275 CSKNASVNFYNLR
-288 KAKKKAKETREKNTY
+288 KAKKKAKETLEKNTY

-310 AEGRKLRRGLK
+310 AEGRKLRRELK

-334 KEVKQKSAKQAA
+334 KEIKQKSVKQAA

>member
-1 MSKKNKKNLK
+1 MSKKNNKKNLK
-11 KVHAKIDN
+11 KVQAKIGT
-19 TPVKT
+19 TPVKA
-24 EATKKEESKVASKKV
+24 EAAKKEESKA
-39 NGDEVEKLAEK
+39 AI
-50 LTTES
+50 
-55 LKNASK
+55 KNAEIAAAK
-61 KELKSIIVTAK
+61 DDVKAK
-72 KAGNKELVKKAKKA
+72 KKAEKKA

-91 YAASKARIEARKAR
+91 YTASKARVEARKAR
-105 KKERADELADIQKA
+105 KKSIMDKLIDSKKE
-119 KASEPAKITLKDR
+119 KASEPVKITLEDR
-132 LKRQEERRNVARA
+132 LKKQEERRNVAMA
-145 RHIASIT
+145 RHIASVT

-161 DADTKKVVD
+161 DADTKKVID

-177 NATMYNITVVCDSVL
+177 NATVYNITVVCDSIL

-230 RDLVGDA
+230 RDLVGNA
-237 TFYQYRSDS
+237 TFYQYRSDD

-252 AGIDMSADNH
+252 AGIDMSGNH

-275 CSKNIRVNFYNLR
+275 CSKNASVNFYNLR
-288 KAKKKAKETREKNTY
+288 KAKKKAKETLEKNTY

-310 AEGRKLRRGLK
+310 AEGRKLRRELK

-334 KEVKQKSAKQAA
+334 KEVKQKSVKQAA

>member
-1 MSKKNKKNLK
+1 MSKKSKKNLK

-19 TPVKT
+19 TPVKA
-24 EATKKEESKVASKKV
+24 EAAKKEESNAANKTIENIKKRH
-39 NGDEVEKLAEK
+39 DADAEK
-50 LTTES
+50 Y
-55 LKNASK
+55 K
-61 KELKSIIVTAK
+61 KHAELKEAK
-72 KAGNKELVKKAKKA
+72 KKAKAEK
-86 HEEAK
+86 EQAK

-105 KKERADELADIQKA
+105 KKSIMDKLIDSKKEKDSKTV
-119 KASEPAKITLKDR
+119 KITLEER
-132 LKRQEERRNVARA
+132 LKKQEKHRNVAQA

-177 NATMYNITVVCDSVL
+177 NATVYNVTVVCDSVL

-224 SVVAKL
+224 NAVVKL
-230 RDLVGDA
+230 RELVDNA

-246 KSPFEE
+246 KSPFDE
-252 AGIDMSADNH
+252 AGIDTSTDNH

-275 CSKNIRVNFYNLR
+275 CSKNISVNFYNLR
-288 KAKKKAKETREKNTY
+288 RAKKKAKETREKNTY

-334 KEVKQKSAKQAA
+334 KEVKQKAAKQAA

>member
-1 MSKKNKKNLK
+1 MSKKNNKKNLK
-11 KVHAKIDN
+11 KVQAKIGT

-24 EATKKEESKVASKKV
+24 EAAKKEESKAAVK
-39 NGDEVEKLAEK
+39 N
-50 LTTES
+50 TEIAAA
-55 LKNASK
+55 KDDAK
-61 KELKSIIVTAK
+61 AK
-72 KAGNKELVKKAKKA
+72 KKAEKKA

-105 KKERADELADIQKA
+105 KKSIMDKLIDSKKE
-119 KASEPAKITLKDR
+119 KASEPVKITLEDR
-132 LKRQEERRNVARA
+132 LKKQEERRNVSMV
-145 RHIASIT
+145 RHIASVT
-152 RRCKRMHLN
+152 RRCKRIHLN
-161 DADTKKVVD
+161 DADTKKVID

-177 NATMYNITVVCDSVL
+177 NATVYNITVVCDPGL

-230 RDLVGDA
+230 RDLVGNA
-237 TFYQYRSDS
+237 TFYQYCSDS

-252 AGIDMSADNH
+252 AGIDMSGNH

-275 CSKNIRVNFYNLR
+275 CSKNASVNFYNLR
-288 KAKKKAKETREKNTY
+288 RAKKKAKEALEKNTY

-321 VKAKA
+321 VEAKA

-334 KEVKQKSAKQAA
+334 KEIRQKSAKQAA

>member
-1 MSKKNKKNLK
+1 MSKKNNKKNLK
-11 KVHAKIDN
+11 KVQAKIGT
-19 TPVKT
+19 TPVKA
-24 EATKKEESKVASKKV
+24 EAAKKEESKAAVK
-39 NGDEVEKLAEK
+39 N
-50 LTTES
+50 TEIAAA
-55 LKNASK
+55 KDDAK
-61 KELKSIIVTAK
+61 AK
-72 KAGNKELVKKAKKA
+72 KKAEKKA

-91 YAASKARIEARKAR
+91 YAASKARVEARNAR
-105 KKERADELADIQKA
+105 KKSIMDKLIDSKKE
-119 KASEPAKITLKDR
+119 KASEPVKITLEDR
-132 LKRQEERRNVARA
+132 LKKQEERRNVSMA
-145 RHIASIT
+145 RHIASVT

-161 DADTKKVVD
+161 DADTKKVID

-177 NATMYNITVVCDSVL
+177 NATVYNITVVCDSVL

-230 RDLVGDA
+230 RDLVGNA

-252 AGIDMSADNH
+252 AGIDMSNNH

-275 CSKNIRVNFYNLR
+275 CSKNASVNFYNLR
-288 KAKKKAKETREKNTY
+288 KAKKKAKETLEKNTY

-310 AEGRKLRRGLK
+310 AEGRKLRRRLK
-321 VKAKA
+321 VEAKA

-334 KEVKQKSAKQAA
+334 KEIRQKSAKQAA

>member
-1 MSKKNKKNLK
+1 MSKKNNKKNLK
-11 KVHAKIDN
+11 KVQAKIGT
-19 TPVKT
+19 TPV
-24 EATKKEESKVASKKV
+24 EAEAAKKEESKA
-39 NGDEVEKLAEK
+39 AI
-50 LTTES
+50 
-55 LKNASK
+55 KNAEIAVAK
-61 KELKSIIVTAK
+61 DDAKAK
-72 KAGNKELVKKAKKA
+72 KKAEKKA

-105 KKERADELADIQKA
+105 KKSIMDKLIDSKKE
-119 KASEPAKITLKDR
+119 KASEPVKITLEDR
-132 LKRQEERRNVARA
+132 LKNQEERRNVAMA

-161 DADTKKVVD
+161 DADTKKVID

-177 NATMYNITVVCDSVL
+177 NATVYNITVVCDSIL

-216 AFFKDVPA
+216 AFFKNVPA

-230 RDLVGDA
+230 RDLVDNA
-237 TFYQYRSDS
+237 TFYQYRSDD

-252 AGIDMSADNH
+252 AGIDMSGNH

-275 CSKNIRVNFYNLR
+275 CSKNASVNFYNLR
-288 KAKKKAKETREKNTY
+288 KAKKKAKEALEKNTY

-310 AEGRKLRRGLK
+310 AEGRKLRRELK

-334 KEVKQKSAKQAA
+334 KEVKQKSVKQAA

>member
-1 MSKKNKKNLK
+1 MSKKSKKNLK
-11 KVHAKIDN
+11 KVHAKINN

-24 EATKKEESKVASKKV
+24 EGAKKEESVAPTK
-39 NGDEVEKLAEK
+39 N
-50 LTTES
+50 TEIAAA
-55 LKNASK
+55 KDDVK
-61 KELKSIIVTAK
+61 AK
-72 KAGNKELVKKAKKA
+72 KKAEKKA

-105 KKERADELADIQKA
+105 KKERADKLAGIQKT
-119 KASEPAKITLKDR
+119 KASEPVKITLEQR
-132 LKRQEERRNVARA
+132 LKKQEERRNVARA
-145 RHIASIT
+145 RHIESIT

-177 NATMYNITVVCDSVL
+177 NATVYNITVVCDSVL

-230 RDLVGDA
+230 RDLVGDV

-252 AGIDMSADNH
+252 AGIDMSGNH

-275 CSKNIRVNFYNLR
+275 CSKNISVNFYNLR
-288 KAKKKAKETREKNTY
+288 KAKKKANETLEKNTY

>member
-1 MSKKNKKNLK
+1 MSKKNNKKNLK
-11 KVHAKIDN
+11 KVQAKIGT
-19 TPVKT
+19 TPVKA
-24 EATKKEESKVASKKV
+24 EAAKKEESKA
-39 NGDEVEKLAEK
+39 AI
-50 LTTES
+50 
-55 LKNASK
+55 KNAEIAAAK
-61 KELKSIIVTAK
+61 DDAKAK
-72 KAGNKELVKKAKKA
+72 KKAEKKA

-105 KKERADELADIQKA
+105 KKSIMDKLIDSKKE
-119 KASEPAKITLKDR
+119 KASEPVKITLEDR
-132 LKRQEERRNVARA
+132 LKKQEERRNVAMA
-145 RHIASIT
+145 RHIASVT

-161 DADTKKVVD
+161 DADTKKVID

-177 NATMYNITVVCDSVL
+177 NATVYNITVVCDSIL

-230 RDLVGDA
+230 RDLVGNA
-237 TFYQYRSDS
+237 TFYQYRSDD

-252 AGIDMSADNH
+252 AGIDMSGNH

-275 CSKNIRVNFYNLR
+275 CSKNASVNFYNLR
-288 KAKKKAKETREKNTY
+288 KAKKKAKETLEKNTY

-310 AEGRKLRRGLK
+310 AEGRKLRRELK

-334 KEVKQKSAKQAA
+334 KEVKQKSVKQAA

>member
-1 MSKKNKKNLK
+1 MSKKNNKKNLK
-11 KVHAKIDN
+11 KVHAKIGT
-19 TPVKT
+19 TPVKA
-24 EATKKEESKVASKKV
+24 EAAKKEESKAAV
-39 NGDEVEKLAEK
+39 
-50 LTTES
+50 
-55 LKNASK
+55 KNAEIAAAK
-61 KELKSIIVTAK
+61 DDAKAK
-72 KAGNKELVKKAKKA
+72 KKAEKKA

-105 KKERADELADIQKA
+105 KKSIMDKLIDSKKE
-119 KASEPAKITLKDR
+119 KASEPVKITLEDR
-132 LKRQEERRNVARA
+132 LKKQEERRNVAMA

-161 DADTKKVVD
+161 DADTKKVID

-177 NATMYNITVVCDSVL
+177 NATVYNITVVCDYVL

-230 RDLVGDA
+230 RDLVGNA
-237 TFYQYRSDS
+237 TFYQYRSDD

-252 AGIDMSADNH
+252 AGIDMSGNH

-275 CSKNIRVNFYNLR
+275 CSKNASVNFYNLR
-288 KAKKKAKETREKNTY
+288 RAKKKAKETLEKNTY

-334 KEVKQKSAKQAA
+334 KEIKQKSVKQAA